1 MKKRILTLLLTMI
14 MLATTLVVSA
24 AAAEVNRFS
33 DVKDRNTETAVE
45 TLRLMGVLDGYGD
58 GTFRPDGI
66 LTRAQFCKMAA
77 YITDS
82 EAELG
87 RYRTITVFPDVKPSH
102 WAISYINLAAKGK
115 GIIAGYPDGTF
126 QPNRTLTMGHAVTIL
141 LRLLDY
147 KDEEVGGVWPDS
159 YMAVA
164 DMIGLTDGLPTNG
177 NAPLTRAQA
186 AKLFMNLLD
195 TEKKSGGTLYTL
207 SKETELRA
215 VDGGTGKLKTADAT
229 YDMVHPV
236 SSTSLVGARG
246 YAVLNASGKALTF
259 LPIISG
265 NGGTASVAI
274 VLSADHSTAGFS
286 ELAGSNTYALYKN
299 GLPITSADLRKNDVA
314 SYYPAT
320 NSIRVCDTRVSV
332 YYESCEPSPS
342 APARLKVLGGTEFSV
357 LPSAMASL
365 AEFKPGQQMTLL
377 LTADGQVAAAVSNK
391 STSSTRGN
399 AVGLVEDDGTIQL
412 LCGSTMIPLAIKA
425 DAEYSGQVVRISSS
439 QKNTVNLSVLSG
451 SVSGSLNI
459 AEKTLGGKKL
469 TDNAMI
475 FDFGQQISL
484 SDLTS
489 GVISASDITYAR
501 VNWAGEIDLVVLHVG
516 TGGNVLYGWAAVRKT
531 TVGTDTITTVEII
544 SGNKRTGEIET
555 AYGIDRSGYVEATM
569 KDGKFMKIQSLSC
582 LKNVS
587 NDVWVGSNLVVH
599 AGRSYTLAK
608 DLLCFNAD
616 SGEWITLEQAQA
628 YSDSADLYVKDG
640 VVRIIEVSHSN

>member
-1 MKKRILTLLLTMI
+1 MKKRIITLLLTTAVLM
-14 MLATTLVVSA
+14 TTLIVPA
-24 AAAEVNRFS
+24 GAAEVSRFS
-33 DVKDRNTETAVE
+33 DVTDRNTETAVE

-102 WAISYINLAAKGK
+102 WAVSYINLAAKGK

-147 KDEEVGGVWPDS
+147 KDEEIGGVWPDS

-164 DMIGLTDGLPTNG
+164 DMIGLTDGLPTDG

-186 AKLFMNLLD
+186 AKLFMNLLN

-215 VDGGTGKLKTADAT
+215 VDGGTGKLKTSDDT
-229 YDMVHPV
+229 YDMAHPV

-259 LPIISG
+259 LPITSG
-265 NGGTASVAI
+265 NGGTASAAI
-274 VLSADHSTAGFS
+274 VLSADQSTVGFS

-320 NSIRVCDTRVSV
+320 NSIRVCDTRVLV
-332 YYESCEPSPS
+332 YYESCEPTPS
-342 APARLKVLGGTEFSV
+342 APTRLKVLGGTEFPV
-357 LPSAMASL
+357 LPSAVASL
-365 AEFKPGQQMTLL
+365 AQFKPGQQMTLL
-377 LTADGQVAAAVSNK
+377 LTADGQVAAASNQG
-391 STSSTRGN
+391 TATTRGN
-399 AVGLVEDDGTIQL
+399 AVGLVGDDGTIQMF
-412 LCGSTMIPLAIKA
+412 CGGTMIPLAIKA
-425 DAEYSGQVVRISSS
+425 DAEYAGQIVRIAARA
-439 QKNTVNLSVLSG
+439 KNAVDLTVLSG
-451 SVSGSLNI
+451 GVSGNLNVT
-459 AEKTLGGKKL
+459 EKTLGSKKL
-469 TDNAMI
+469 ADNAMI

-484 SDLTS
+484 SDLTT
-489 GVISASDITYAR
+489 GVIDKSDITYAR
-501 VNWAGEIDLVVLHVG
+501 TNWAGEVDLLVLHAG
-516 TGGNVLYGWAAVRKT
+516 SGSNVLYGWADVQET
-531 TVGTDTITTVEII
+531 TVGDETVTIVEIR
-544 SGNKRTGEIET
+544 SGDKSTGEIET
-555 AYGIDRSGYVEATM
+555 YYDINRSGYVEATM
-569 KDGKFMKIQSLSC
+569 KDGRFVNIQYLAC

-587 NDVWVGSNLVVH
+587 NDAWVGSSLVVH
-599 AGRSYTLAK
+599 GGQSYTMSK
-608 DLLCFNAD
+608 DLLCFNTD
-616 SGEWITLEQAQA
+616 SGEWVTLEQAQA
-628 YSDSADLYVKDG
+628 YADSADLYVKDG
-640 VVRIIEVSHSN
+640 VVRIIEVSHST